1 MGNEI
6 LQAIPTLE
14 KDIPADQFLVQD
26 FWIPLAWCCA
36 ILIPL
41 ASVAAIWFYRRRKGI
56 IAGIDPFQEALNS
69 LVELDA
75 EVPPMRECSLRLS
88 MILRSYLAG
97 ETQDPALYETH
108 EEFSQRMDSLSH
120 VPVNCQLETR
130 DLLEHLA
137 EFKYAGATEQN
148 PAQAR
153 ALIEQTRNLIA
164 RIHNAREQEQN
175 KEVSA

>member
-56 IAGIDPFQEALNS
+56 ITGIAPFQEAL
-69 LVELDA
+69 
-75 EVPPMRECSLRLS
+75 
-88 MILRSYLAG
+88 
-97 ETQDPALYETH
+97 
-108 EEFSQRMDSLSH
+108 
-120 VPVNCQLETR
+120 ETR
-130 DLLEHLA
+130 DVLEHLA